1 MYFNKHSYFVIIFK
15 FFLHNN
21 DFITNHL
28 IPIVSFYKKKKS
40 RRIKIGK
47 KIRQTL
53 KKIYLKTLIINNLN
67 IKKR

>member
-28 IPIVSFYKKKKS
+28 IPIVSFYKKKKITKNQN
-40 RRIKIGK
+40 RK
-47 KIRQTL
+47 KNSTD
-53 KKIYLKTLIINNLN
+53 
-67 IKKR
+67 IKKNIFKNINYK